1 MSKDNCLDLFK
12 NMRVDPQEQILK
24 SNNEKAFIQYKL
36 KKKTSIAYFNT
47 LNMLIAIGAFHK
59 LLYIMVIN
67 KKIEIVKKLFIMD
80 IEIGNVMQIPRELS
94 QEDLPASFRF
104 YDPIIRLIQNGM
116 HYKRKEFYYNKSSI
130 CQEYQDN

>member
-1 MSKDNCLDLFK
+1 M
-12 NMRVDPQEQILK
+12 K

-104 YDPIIRLIQNGM
+104 YDPIIRLI
-116 HYKRKEFYYNKSSI
+116 
-130 CQEYQDN
+130 